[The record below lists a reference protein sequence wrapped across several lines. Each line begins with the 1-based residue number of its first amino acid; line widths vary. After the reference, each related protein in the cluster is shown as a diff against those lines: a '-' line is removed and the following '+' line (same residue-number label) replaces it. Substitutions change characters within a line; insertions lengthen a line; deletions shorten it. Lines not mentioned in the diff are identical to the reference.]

1 MQDSSN
7 NDTVNDRKRSIGGTE
22 EEDLAMTTAGDITKD
37 VDGAVKKARL
47 DQDGDAPESDVNSTS
62 VDGSITEEDPAN
74 KGKSHSPASFWCGN
88 VSSRN
93 ANALSVIDSEP
104 SEARDP
110 HTGLTET
117 QTLALERAKQY
128 AREIQEQLASAG
140 TISSVSEPEPALA
153 IANVMEQRKSLCRVY
168 VGSIS
173 FEATEDDVRQKLSR
187 FGAIK
192 ELVLKVDPATGKHR
206 GFCFVE
212 YDLPEAAILAVQASE
227 SVDVGGRHLK
237 IGRPKNYDAD
247 AIKDLPPPPED
258 RIYVANIGSLVS
270 EPDLAG
276 IFAAFGEVEKCV
288 LLPDPVTRKHK
299 GYGYVQ
305 FKSGT
310 DINTIVDS
318 MKGFMLL
325 DMPMGVCKAIVGGV
339 LPEGM
344 KSLDSLPLTT
354 AQLQMP
360 TQARV
365 PQTASTTIV
374 NPAMI
379 ARATAT
385 AASTAQRLVAMGQ
398 SSGASGLNGDRESVA
413 SEENMSISG
422 NQRYMVMQSLARSSG
437 LVPPAAAAIPAPLSH
452 VVQPTVVRLQYSAT
466 PADIDDQLEEEF
478 KEECSKYGP
487 VIQVQ
492 MLPLAD
498 GLLRIFIQFASPVD
512 ARSAA
517 AQLNGRQFDGKTIQA
532 TLFDQQ
538 EYIAGRLV

>member
-1 MQDSSN
+1 MQDTGSD
-7 NDTVNDRKRSIGGTE
+7 DTLNDRKRTI
-22 EEDLAMTTAGDITKD
+22 EDTDANPVTSSDETTNDIDT
-37 VDGAVKKARL
+37 VKKARI
-47 DQDGDAPESDVNSTS
+47 DEDSDTAGNGDIKDVNMDESNAEINS
-62 VDGSITEEDPAN
+62 KQDSGVIASEKKDPQ
-74 KGKSHSPASFWCGN
+74 
-88 VSSRN
+88 
-93 ANALSVIDSEP
+93 
-104 SEARDP
+104 
-110 HTGLTET
+110 TGLTES
-117 QTLALERAKQY
+117 QTRALECAKQF
-128 AREIQEQLASAG
+128 ARELQEELFKAG
-140 TISSVSEPEPALA
+140 TISSATEPEPSLA
-153 IANVMEQRKSLCRVY
+153 IANVVEQRKSLCRVY

-247 AIKDLPPPPED
+247 AVKDLPPPPED

-270 EPDLAG
+270 EQDLAG

-288 LLPDPVTRKHK
+288 LTPDPLTRKHK

-310 DINTIVDS
+310 NIDTIVES

-325 DMPMGVCKAIVGGV
+325 DMPMGVCKAIIGGA

-344 KSLDSLPLTT
+344 KSLDSLPPNAVQLSAPTPGHAPQVPPTT
-354 AQLQMP
+354 
-360 TQARV
+360 
-365 PQTASTTIV
+365 V

-385 AASTAQRLVAMGQ
+385 AASTAQRLVALGQ
-398 SSGASGLNGDRESVA
+398 SSGAGMNGDRESVA

-422 NQRYMVMQSLARSSG
+422 NQRYLVMQSLARSGG
-437 LVPPAAAAIPAPLSH
+437 LVPPAAPAASAPA
-452 VVQPTVVRLQYSAT
+452 VQTVVRLQYSAT
-466 PADIDDQLEEEF
+466 PADIDDQLEDEF

-487 VIQVQ
+487 VIKVQ
-492 MLPLAD
+492 LLPLVD
-498 GLLRIFIQFASPVD
+498 GLLRIFIHFVSPIDQRQRTFAYRTPSFGIYDYDYDRHDYDRDHDGENDDDSMNNHYASSNCVSLTVT
-512 ARSAA
+512 AIVAA
-517 AQLNGRQFDGKTIQA
+517 FH
-532 TLFDQQ
+532 
-538 EYIAGRLV
+538 

>member
-1 MQDSSN
+1 M
-7 NDTVNDRKRSIGGTE
+7 
-22 EEDLAMTTAGDITKD
+22 
-37 VDGAVKKARL
+37 KKARV
-47 DQDGDAPESDVNSTS
+47 DQDGATSEKDGDVSMESAEQETVA
-62 VDGSITEEDPAN
+62 EAKDPQ
-74 KGKSHSPASFWCGN
+74 
-88 VSSRN
+88 
-93 ANALSVIDSEP
+93 
-104 SEARDP
+104 
-110 HTGLTET
+110 TGLTGS
-117 QTLALERAKQY
+117 QTKALERAKQY
-128 AREIQEQLASAG
+128 ARDIQEQLVKAGAISA
-140 TISSVSEPEPALA
+140 VSEPEPSLA
-153 IANVMEQRKSLCRVY
+153 IANVVEQRKSLCRVY

-237 IGRPKNYDAD
+237 IGRPKNYDAN
-247 AIKDLPPPPED
+247 AINELPPPPED
-258 RIYVANIGSLVS
+258 RVYVANIGSLVS
-270 EPDLAG
+270 ESDLGG

-288 LLPDPVTRKHK
+288 LMPDPVTRKHK

-305 FKSGT
+305 FKAGT
-310 DINTIVDS
+310 SIDTIVES

-325 DMPMGVCKAIVGGV
+325 DMPMGLCKAIIGGP

-344 KSLDSLPLTT
+344 KSLDHMPPNAGAAFASPTHARATPTT
-354 AQLQMP
+354 AAAAPL
-360 TQARV
+360 
-365 PQTASTTIV
+365 

-398 SSGASGLNGDRESVA
+398 TSGAAGMNGERESVA

-422 NQRYMVMQSLARSSG
+422 NQRYMVMQSLARSGG
-437 LVPPAAAAIPAPLSH
+437 LVPPTPAGPPKDA
-452 VVQPTVVRLQYSAT
+452 VQSTVVRLQYSAT

-487 VIQVQ
+487 VILVQ
-492 MLPLAD
+492 LLPLAD
-498 GLLRIFIQFASPVD
+498 GLLRIFIQFASPID

-532 TLFDQQ
+532 TLYDQQ
-538 EYIAGRLV
+538 EYIAGRLA

>member
-7 NDTVNDRKRSIGGTE
+7 NNDTVSDRKRSIGGTE
-22 EEDLAMTTAGDITKD
+22 EEDPASTTVDDVTKD
-37 VDGAVKKARL
+37 VNSAVKKARL
-47 DQDGDAPESDVNSTS
+47 DQQEGANDINHNS
-62 VDGSITEEDPAN
+62 VDGSITEEDSAN
-74 KGKSHSPASFWCGN
+74 KGKCLSPHNFM
-88 VSSRN
+88 
-93 ANALSVIDSEP
+93 L
-104 SEARDP
+104 
-110 HTGLTET
+110 
-117 QTLALERAKQY
+117 
-128 AREIQEQLASAG
+128 LASAG
-140 TISSVSEPEPALA
+140 TISSASEPEPSLA

-288 LLPDPVTRKHK
+288 LL
-299 GYGYVQ
+299 

-344 KSLDSLPLTT
+344 KSLDSLPLSN

-365 PQTASTTIV
+365 PQAAPTTVV

-398 SSGASGLNGDRESVA
+398 SSGASGMNGDRESVA

-437 LVPPAAAAIPAPLSH
+437 LVPPAAPAIPAPMSH

-492 MLPLAD
+492 MLPLAE

-532 TLFDQQ
+532 SLFDQQ